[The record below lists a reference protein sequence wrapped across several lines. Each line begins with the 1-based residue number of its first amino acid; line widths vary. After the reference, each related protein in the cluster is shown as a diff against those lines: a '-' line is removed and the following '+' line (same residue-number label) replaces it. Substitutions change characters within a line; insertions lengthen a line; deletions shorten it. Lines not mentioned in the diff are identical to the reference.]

1 MEPEGW
7 LSGLPTL
14 WWCVCRGY
22 AQHPA
27 LAPRSA
33 GVAVGLFGLFV
44 VQICPICACAVV
56 FSRLWFFLVRVPGR
70 DVCPDARHCRAAAKG
85 RRSQQV
91 SFSGGFC
98 TWRVHIGFLGEYG
111 HIFFFFFFLRFADT
125 HPFPLPSFLRRERD
139 TEEKAASWD
148 VRDVPSSRDR
158 HVLGEGW
165 WQPFP
170 GPATGSSWHHEIL
183 GFCNC
188 EEFSFSLNEQVQ
200 LQVSEIVSCQTSL
213 PIKAAPFYRI
223 ISID

>member
-1 MEPEGW
+1 M
-7 LSGLPTL
+7 
-14 WWCVCRGY
+14 
-22 AQHPA
+22 
-27 LAPRSA
+27 
-33 GVAVGLFGLFV
+33 
-44 VQICPICACAVV
+44 V
-56 FSRLWFFLVRVPGR
+56 FSSSSSRQRRLSRCKALQGCSKRSKVPTSLIF
-70 DVCPDARHCRAAAKG
+70 
-85 RRSQQV
+85 RRLLHLES
-91 SFSGGFC
+91 SHRILRWIWAHS
-98 TWRVHIGFLGEYG
+98 
-111 HIFFFFFFLRFADT
+111 FFFLRFADT
-125 HPFPLPSFLRRERD
+125 HPFPLPSSLRRERD

-213 PIKAAPFYRI
+213 PIKTAPFYRI